1 MERTTLIRKAKWL
14 AIITIG
20 YNVVEGLI
28 SVLFGLQDDTLALFG
43 FGVDSFVEIIS
54 GAGILHMIFRMERA
68 NGEKHDS
75 FERLALFITGVAF
88 YLLTFG
94 LIVTTSINIYAGKV
108 PDTTFW
114 GIIVSLLSIFSM
126 YFLMRIKLTVG
137 RQLNSEAIIQDAY
150 CTRICI
156 YLSLILLLS
165 SIGFEL
171 TKIGYIDSIGALGI
185 AYLSWKEGKESFQKA
200 HGEICTCCSC
210 EH

>member
-1 MERTTLIRKAKWL
+1 MERAILIRKAKWL

-20 YNVVEGLI
+20 YNVIEGLI

-43 FGVDSFVEIIS
+43 FGMDSFVEIIS

-68 NGEKHDS
+68 NGEKHDA

-88 YLLTFG
+88 YLLAFG
-94 LIVTTSINIYAGKV
+94 LIVTACMNIYLGKM
-108 PDTTFW
+108 PETTFW
-114 GIIVSLLSIFSM
+114 GIVVSLLSIFTM

-137 RQLNSEAIIQDAY
+137 RQLNSEAIIQDAH
-150 CTRICI
+150 CTRMCI
-156 YLSLILLLS
+156 YLSWLLLS
-165 SIGFEL
+165 ASIGFEL

-200 HGEICTCCSC
+200 RGEICTCCSC
-210 EH
+210 GH